1 MLMTIVLS
9 FIAVPVFAS
18 SGVRRVKKE
27 PVGGGH
33 VIAVQAQNDDQVFVR
48 RAQKESASVVVS
60 PQGRVDDDQ
69 GVRRHS
75 TKQTQLDL
83 EQAETR
89 QNNAAW
95 AAEAELEGLKSTI
108 ASSDWPVHGTDQ
120 YCIQGGSV
128 RTTTIAFRVAT

>member
-83 EQAETR
+83 ACAVLSGHDINGGFIHT
-89 QNNAAW
+89 
-95 AAEAELEGLKSTI
+95 LTGL
-108 ASSDWPVHGTDQ
+108 GQ
-120 YCIQGGSV
+120 LG
-128 RTTTIAFRVAT
+128 